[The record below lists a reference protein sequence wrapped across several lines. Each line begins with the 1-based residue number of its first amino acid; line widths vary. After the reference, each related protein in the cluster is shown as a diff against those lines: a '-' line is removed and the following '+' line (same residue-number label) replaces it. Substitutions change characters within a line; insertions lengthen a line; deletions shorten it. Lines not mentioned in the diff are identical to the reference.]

1 MLHQKKIIIV
11 ILGPTAVGKTQM
23 ALELRES
30 FPQLEVISADSR
42 QIFCFMD
49 IGTAKPSPEELAV
62 LPHHFIDIKN
72 PDENINAGEFGVAGR
87 ELYRQLRK
95 QQKIPIVVGGSGL
108 YIRSLIDG
116 LFQGR
121 VSDPEV
127 KNMLQ
132 QRADEE
138 GLTVLYAELMKID
151 REAAQ
156 KIHPNDRQRIV
167 RALEVWHV
175 TGQPVSQV
183 RKKLHP
189 QIDLIPFFI
198 GLNREREKLYRIINA
213 RVERMITDGLI
224 EEVQRLRMHGYSRNL
239 QSQKTV
245 GYQEIHDY
253 LDGKI
258 PLSEAIELI
267 KRNTRR
273 FAKRQLTWFNRDRRI
288 AWFEIDDQA
297 GWLTAKTTISNE
309 MEKIVR

>member
-1 MLHQKKIIIV
+1 M
-11 ILGPTAVGKTQM
+11 GPTAVGKTRM
-23 ALELRES
+23 ALELKES
-30 FPQLEVISADSR
+30 FPQIEVISADSR
-42 QIFCFMD
+42 QIFRLMN
-49 IGTAKPSPEELAV
+49 IGTAKPSPAELSV

-87 ELYRQLRK
+87 DMYRQLRK

-127 KNMLQ
+127 KSMLQ
-132 QRADEE
+132 QRADKE
-138 GLTVLYAELMKID
+138 GLAGLFAEMMKID
-151 REAAQ
+151 PEAAP

-167 RALEVWHV
+167 RALEVWRV
-175 TGQPVSQV
+175 TGQSVSQL

-189 QIDLIPFFI
+189 KIDLTPVFI
-198 GLNREREKLYRIINA
+198 GLNREREKLYQIINA
-213 RVERMITDGLI
+213 RVGRMITDGLI
-224 EEVQRLRMHGYSRNL
+224 EEVQRMRMHGYNRKL

-253 LDGKI
+253 LDKNI
-258 PLSEAIELI
+258 SLPEAVELI

-273 FAKRQLTWFNRDRRI
+273 FAKRQLTWFNRDERI
-288 AWFEIDDQA
+288 TWFKIDDES
-297 GWLTAKTTISNE
+297 GWRKAKEELTVAI
-309 MEKIVR
+309 EKYLADFVA